1 MPFDSDGTEMHYHSA
16 ADPSLLILL
25 DEVRRKTL
33 DRLDDVTDAQAQW
46 TPPGLNNSILWHAG
60 HSYIVVEWLT
70 MESLGAATTCPK
82 GWFEI
87 FSWTSRPATVS
98 PDRWPKLA
106 EVVRELQL
114 QHGRMHKVLRNL
126 TEDDFDNP
134 AHNRPDVTVRH
145 RIIHAL
151 FDEASHSGEI
161 WLLRK
166 LQGV

>member
-1 MPFDSDGTEMHYHSA
+1 MAFDSDGTEMSYHQA

-33 DRLDDVTDAQAQW
+33 DRLEGLTEEQARW

-60 HSYIVVEWLT
+60 HSDIVVEWLT

-87 FSWTSRPATVS
+87 FSWTSKPATIS
-98 PDRWPKLA
+98 ADRWPKL
-106 EVVRELQL
+106 EDVIHELQL
-114 QHGRMHKVLRNL
+114 QHGRMHKVLQNL
-126 TEDDFDNP
+126 TADDFDNP
-134 AHNRPDVTVRH
+134 AHNHPDVTVRH